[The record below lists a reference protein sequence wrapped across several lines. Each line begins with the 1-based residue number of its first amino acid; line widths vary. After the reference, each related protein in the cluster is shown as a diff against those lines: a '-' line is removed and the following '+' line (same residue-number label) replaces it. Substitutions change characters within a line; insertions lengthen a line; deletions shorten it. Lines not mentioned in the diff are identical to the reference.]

1 MLIGDMAIKNL
12 APKDNNSS
20 GRIIKNM
27 RICGSG
33 LYEYHKSEAALMG
46 LPDADKHISG
56 DTFKVYRPADV
67 LVANKDL
74 YARVPII
81 TGHHVRVNTG
91 NAKQLAVGMVG
102 DTVQSEVGD
111 DGETYLYTTGTIIAG
126 DGIEAY
132 EKYGELSVGYDP
144 IVEWCA
150 GDYKGEHYDAKLTGF
165 NEINHLLICPVARG
179 GHQCMIMDSIEPRFD
194 KILNGGKHMN
204 IFKKIFGAPKQQMSG
219 DARVVSATLQAVK
232 AGADAKTQ
240 IESVRKMMGDSVD
253 ETLNSY
259 FEELSGDEVKQA
271 DAATLGKAIDIVDE
285 YCQKLLGDAHP
296 ENCTCPECKDKK
308 EPGDADVT
316 KKDDAEP
323 KAADEFPPEL
333 KDKDCDKKDEPK
345 QNGDALQIDYEK
357 LASMVADKLKPA
369 PQPVN
374 GDEKAVSELQFA
386 MGGDEK
392 TELTSDSL
400 LKSMF

>member
-12 APKDNNSS
+12 APKDANSG

-46 LPDADKHISG
+46 LPDADRYVTG

-81 TGHHVRVNTG
+81 TGRHVRVNTA

-102 DTVQSEVGD
+102 DTVQSEVGA

-144 IVEWCA
+144 IIEWCA
-150 GDYKGEHYDAKLTGF
+150 GDYKGEHYEAVLRGF

-179 GHQCMIMDSIEPRFD
+179 GHQCRVMDECPWGM
-194 KILNGGKHMN
+194 KILGGKEMG
-204 IFKKIFGAPKQQMSG
+204 FFAKILGRASKGEEKPMGG
-219 DARVVSATLQAVK
+219 DAAVVSALLQGVA
-232 AGADAKTQ
+232 AGAD
-240 IESVRKMMGDSVD
+240 S
-253 ETLNSY
+253 
-259 FEELSGDEVKQA
+259 
-271 DAATLGKAIDIVDE
+271 
-285 YCQKLLGDAHP
+285 
-296 ENCTCPECKDKK
+296 
-308 EPGDADVT
+308 
-316 KKDDAEP
+316 
-323 KAADEFPPEL
+323 
-333 KDKDCDKKDEPK
+333 
-345 QNGDALQIDYEK
+345 
-357 LASMVADKLKPA
+357 
-369 PQPVN
+369 
-374 GDEKAVSELQFA
+374 
-386 MGGDEK
+386 
-392 TELTSDSL
+392 
-400 LKSMF
+400 